1 MNELKWS
8 LFEHKN
14 YDSENLQTFKNIWEH
29 FLFYSDHEIS
39 SYMTMSMFQLV

>member
-1 MNELKWS
+1 MVPIWAQIMILKI
-8 LFEHKN
+8 
-14 YDSENLQTFKNIWEH
+14 DSQTFKNIWEH